1 MTRIACCKSNSNC
14 VMRKMLFGQHNRQK
28 NPSPRP
34 PAQDANRERFCFSP
48 CTFNPAAAS
57 GYATKLL
64 AALLSSQSVG
74 LETKLCI
81 SRLFSTGMHPTNE
94 APSNQQ
100 KDVAMNF
107 PIPAGNP
114 YRSCEG
120 LYISLYYPPAECLS
134 NNTHL
139 FFLDSNFHF
148 FFFFGDKRPF
158 GAIFLFREQ
167 ADTHCRLT

>member
-1 MTRIACCKSNSNC
+1 MWYGKWYLGSTTDK
-14 VMRKMLFGQHNRQK
+14 K
-28 NPSPRP
+28 NLSPKP
-34 PAQDANRERFCFSP
+34 PAQDANRERFSFSH

-139 FFLDSNFHF
+139 FFRLQFSIF
-148 FFFFGDKRPF
+148 FS
-158 GAIFLFREQ
+158 FLGIKGLRSWNSLQRASWHTLQTDLKLKAESI
-167 ADTHCRLT
+167 TR